1 MPTYDPSKVSV
12 TIDNQTVILKGEST
26 FVKAAYDEDQ
36 YGKKIGADGKGTRF
50 RNPNKGGTI
59 EVTLLFSSPT
69 NDDLMEIA
77 QRPDGGDVVTVQVK
91 DQTGTAVSHAAEA
104 WVKKI
109 PDMERAKELGEVT
122 WIYDTIELDI
132 TQGSTTED

>member
-12 TIDNQTVILKGEST
+12 QVDNNTAILKGEST

-36 YGKKIGADGKGTRF
+36 YGKKIGADGRGTRF

-59 EVTLLFSSPT
+59 EITLLFSSPT
-69 NDDLMEIA
+69 NDDLMAIA
-77 QRPDGGDVVTVQVK
+77 VRTQGADVVTVQVK
-91 DQTGTAVSHAAEA
+91 DQTGNAVAHAAEA
-104 WVKKI
+104 WCKKI

-122 WIYDTIELDI
+122 WIWDTIELDI
-132 TQGSTTED
+132 TQGSTTQD